1 MLSKILANSQ
11 LSRAATFMGFAA
23 RRGVYT
29 NETRPYVFINEHTK
43 VICQGMTGK
52 HVSFSARIDRK
63 ICSSEM
69 PQILVC
75 LTTKVNIYFF
85 RVLSTLS
92 KLSPMALK
100 LLLE

>member
-11 LSRAATFMGFAA
+11 LSRAAIFMGSAA

-29 NETRPYVFINEHTK
+29 NETRPYFFINQHTK

-52 HVSFSARIDRK
+52 HVSFFSAPIDRK
-63 ICSSEM
+63 IFSSEM

-75 LTTKVNIYFF
+75 LTT
-85 RVLSTLS
+85 
-92 KLSPMALK
+92 
-100 LLLE
+100 